1 VVEDAAP
8 HDRTPAADAA
18 PAEDAAVP
26 PTETAPAEDA
36 AVPPTETAAGDAA
49 TPPDGGPDR
58 TGTAPMIRLVAVVAV
73 LVLAVASAV
82 ATVADAGPPSIQDLV
97 ERAGLVGKREL
108 LVGVKDD
115 QPGIALRDARTGLFS
130 GFDIDIAYLV
140 AADLGFRPDEVRF
153 LAIESEDR
161 ARMQAGTGHDFTT
174 VDLVIASY
182 SITPGREALAQVS
195 FSAPYLYTEQSVVT
209 RPDHARVRS
218 LEDLRGQRVCTI
230 ATSTSQS
237 PAVRAGALVD
247 TRNRISDCMAG
258 LRNREFEAVTTD
270 AAILAGFVAR
280 DPAHLEHYDIGLD
293 GQEAYGINTGG
304 NEALRSLVNLSLYHS
319 LHDPRD
325 RRWEEA
331 FDRNLAPEQPAN
343 GPQQVAIGRQP
354 DVPRVPVREWPWQRA
369 LGRPQRW
376 WVE

>member
-1 VVEDAAP
+1 MVEDAAP
-8 HDRTPAADAA
+8 HDRTPARSGPDAG
-18 PAEDAAVP
+18 AVP
-26 PTETAPAEDA
+26 PVDGSTRADFGPGDGATDA
-36 AVPPTETAAGDAA
+36 TDGDGAG
-49 TPPDGGPDR
+49 GG
-58 TGTAPMIRLVAVVAV
+58 GVASLIRLVAVVVV
-73 LVLAVASAV
+73 LVLAVAAAV

-97 ERAGLVGKREL
+97 ERAGLVGKRHL

-115 QPGIALRDARTGLFS
+115 QPGIALYDPETKLFT
-130 GFDIDIAYLV
+130 GFDIEIAYLV

-153 LAIESEDR
+153 YAIESEDR
-161 ARMQAGTGHDFTT
+161 ARMQASTGDGFVT

-218 LEDLRGQRVCTI
+218 LADLRGQKVCTI

-247 TRNRISDCMAG
+247 TRNRVSDCVAG
-258 LRNREFEAVTTD
+258 LKRKEFEAVTTD

-280 DPAHLEHYDIGLD
+280 DPAHLTHYDIGLD

-331 FDRNLAPEQPAN
+331 FDRYLRPERPAN
-343 GPQQVAIGRQP
+343 RPQEVAIDRQP
-354 DVPRVPVREWPWQRA
+354 DVPRVPVREWPWQQA
-369 LGRPQRW
+369 LGRTQRW
-376 WVE
+376 WGG

>member
-1 VVEDAAP
+1 MV
-8 HDRTPAADAA
+8 HD
-18 PAEDAAVP
+18 AVP
-26 PTETAPAEDA
+26 QEQRPGPGGDHAPPGSA
-36 AVPPTETAAGDAA
+36 
-49 TPPDGGPDR
+49 R
-58 TGTAPMIRLVAVVAV
+58 LAPRVRLVAVMAV
-73 LVLAVASAV
+73 LLLAVAAAA

-97 ERAGLVGKREL
+97 ERAGLVGKRQL
-108 LVGVKDD
+108 LIGVKDD
-115 QPGIALRDARTGLFS
+115 QPGIALRDARTGRFT

-161 ARMQAGTGHDFTT
+161 ARMQASTGNGFAT

-182 SITPGREALAQVS
+182 SITPAREALPQVS

-209 RPDHARVRS
+209 RRDHAKVRS
-218 LEDLRGQRVCTI
+218 LEDLREQRVCTI

-247 TRNRISDCMAG
+247 TRNRVSDCVAG
-258 LRNREFEAVTTD
+258 LRAGDFEAVTTD

-280 DPAHLEHYDIGLD
+280 DPTHLRHYDIGLD
-293 GQEAYGINTGG
+293 AQEEYGINTGG
-304 NEALRSLVNLSLYHS
+304 NEALRTLVNLSLYHS

-331 FDRNLAPEQPAN
+331 FDRDLRPEQAGN
-343 GPQQVAIGRQP
+343 LPQQVAIDRQP
-354 DVPRVPVREWPWQRA
+354 DVPRIPVREWPWQQA

-376 WVE
+376 WGP